1 MSSVKAKRSASMR
14 SRNRTDAILKR
25 VDALQKRIDRRIAD
39 IDASLKE
46 SEPIF
51 LKMKAALHAA
61 EKVGKR
67 VKA

>member
-1 MSSVKAKRSASMR
+1 MNPVKSKKAAPASR
-14 SRNRTDAILKR
+14 GNRTDAILKR
-25 VDALQKRIDRRIAD
+25 IDAAQKQIDRQMAGL
-39 IDASLKE
+39 DASLKV
-46 SEPIF
+46 SEPIY

>member
-1 MSSVKAKRSASMR
+1 MNPIKPKKAAPASKG
-14 SRNRTDAILKR
+14 NRTDVILKR
-25 VDALQKRIDRRIAD
+25 IDAVQKQIDRQMAD
-39 IDASLKE
+39 LDASLKA
-46 SEPIF
+46 SEPIY

>member
-1 MSSVKAKRSASMR
+1 MSSVKAKRSSMR
-14 SRNRTDAILKR
+14 GGNRTDAILKR
-25 VDALQKRIDRRIAD
+25 VEVLQKRIDQRIAD